1 MVKKKVTEDFEGG
14 IDSLFSMV
22 QAIDDSAEIIAD
34 STLSNI
40 KEWIPTG
47 NYVLNACMSGDLF
60 KAVPTGRIVS
70 LCGSSG
76 TGKSFLA
83 CSICREAQKMG
94 YIPVYLDSEG
104 AIDSDFVRRLG
115 VDPTKLIIKKVNTIF
130 ETSQFIIKLCE
141 QLQKQEEKQGD
152 HDKIIIVLDS
162 IGNLT
167 SEKERDDTLTG
178 NQKADFT
185 KAKDLKALFRVCA
198 TPLAK
203 LQCSLICVNH
213 VYSSMSF
220 IPQNIQAGGTGLVY
234 NASITLELSVAKLDD
249 KANEDAAKK
258 HVGSE
263 AGTKNGVLVTAK
275 PVKSRFCR
283 PMKVKFQIPYYK
295 KPNPYVGLEQFMT
308 WDNSGVVR
316 GSLLTEKDY
325 NKLSDT
331 EKKKIYIFDHN
342 GETMYCQPKDTARG
356 IVVKHL
362 GEQVSLV
369 DFYSD
374 KVFTP
379 EFLKDLNDNV
389 IKPMFALPDQSAFD
403 DVKDIEDAI
412 GLPKDEENDGMLN
425 QDSSSVLGEPVTTV

>member
-141 QLQKQEEKQGD
+141 QLQKQEEKHGA

-162 IGNLT
+162 VGNLT

-213 VYSSMSF
+213 IYSCCLPGTKVMMADNTFKNIEDITKGEEVMTLNGPEEVTNSF
-220 IPQNIQAGGTGLVY
+220 SYKAPKYYELEFEDGYTVKC
-234 NASITLELSVAKLDD
+234 TLNHKFMVRTPDGDLIYKLADELTLDD
-249 KANEDAAKK
+249 EI
-258 HVGSE
+258 V
-263 AGTKNGVLVTAK
+263 
-275 PVKSRFCR
+275 
-283 PMKVKFQIPYYK
+283 QI
-295 KPNPYVGLEQFMT
+295 
-308 WDNSGVVR
+308 
-316 GSLLTEKDY
+316 
-325 NKLSDT
+325 
-331 EKKKIYIFDHN
+331 
-342 GETMYCQPKDTARG
+342 
-356 IVVKHL
+356 
-362 GEQVSLV
+362 
-369 DFYSD
+369 
-374 KVFTP
+374 
-379 EFLKDLNDNV
+379 
-389 IKPMFALPDQSAFD
+389 
-403 DVKDIEDAI
+403 
-412 GLPKDEENDGMLN
+412 
-425 QDSSSVLGEPVTTV
+425 